1 MREPFITR
9 CFNQQ
14 VDNRKDVLENRRKE
28 LEQRV
33 EQESLRH
40 GHKRVLEQ
48 AIKAQ
53 EIKEQSVREKI
64 KVIEK

>member
-9 CFNQQ
+9 CFNNQ
-14 VDNRKDVLENRRKE
+14 VDNHKDVLENRRKE
-28 LEQRV
+28 IELRV
-33 EQESLRH
+33 EQESEKQS
-40 GHKRVLEQ
+40 HKKVLEQ

-64 KVIEK
+64 KII